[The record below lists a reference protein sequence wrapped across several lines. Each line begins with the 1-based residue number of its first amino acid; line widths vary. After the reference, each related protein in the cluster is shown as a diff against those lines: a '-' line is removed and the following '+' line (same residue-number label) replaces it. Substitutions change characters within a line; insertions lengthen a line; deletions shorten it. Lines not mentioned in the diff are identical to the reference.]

1 MNLRI
6 KSGLF
11 NSKRSLFYR
20 ARVNFQMKDV
30 PGSRMWIWKPSLLAL
45 SFAGDGLT
53 LALPAPCA
61 CLLSCVR
68 LFATPWTAAHQVPLS
83 MEFSRQEYWSGLPFP
98 PPGDLPNP
106 GLKLMSSASLAL
118 QADSLPL
125 SHQGSPSFTWSIDIF
140 NVFMYNRR
148 STRLG
153 PGICV
158 F

>member
-1 MNLRI
+1 MNLRV

-11 NSKRSLFYR
+11 NSKRSLYYS

-53 LALPAPCA
+53 LALLAPCA

-98 PPGDLPNP
+98 PPGDLLTQ
-106 GLKLMSSASLAL
+106 GLNLHLPSLVHWYRWILYHSGMWEIPPQTVLIANN
-118 QADSLPL
+118 
-125 SHQGSPSFTWSIDIF
+125 HFT
-140 NVFMYNRR
+140 RR
-148 STRLG
+148 IAETHW
-153 PGICV
+153 V
-158 F
+158 MQ